1 MVVASLALALVLAA
15 PSQVTVTPSGAATPA
30 SSASTTAPATTSG
43 DGTLPAADAKP
54 GLDTGPTVA
63 AQIGAGVAAC
73 CVGGCITLPCGFIPF
88 VGGPIGS
95 CIGGLLIGSTEVV
108 VGDAVGQKRGS
119 LLIPALAAGGILA
132 AGSVATVVTNLVF
145 GVTGNLTTIDPANPA
160 ALAVPPAALAI
171 SLGISLTT
179 VTAALVVPAVLYQ
192 FTAVDKEPGDAG
204 GFGMPGV
211 MEPADPTGTRS
222 KAATTPATTA
232 PPSATTPAPSTPAPS
247 TTAPATPAPTAPY

>member
-15 PSQVTVTPSGAATPA
+15 PAQVTVTPSGAPA
-30 SSASTTAPATTSG
+30 SSTAPPPPSG
-43 DGTLPAADAKP
+43 DRKLPPADAQP

-119 LLIPALAAGGILA
+119 LLIPALASGGILA

-145 GVTGNLTTIDPANPA
+145 GVTGNLANIDPANPA
-160 ALAVPPAALAI
+160 ALAIPPAALAI
-171 SLGISLTT
+171 SVGISLTT
-179 VTAALVVPAVLYQ
+179 VTAALVVPAVIYQ

-211 MEPADPTGTRS
+211 MEPADPTGTRG
-222 KAATTPATTA
+222 KAATTPAATT
-232 PPSATTPAPSTPAPS
+232 PSATTPSTSPPAPTTPPPAT
-247 TTAPATPAPTAPY
+247 TTAPY